1 MSARRTAEMQALL
14 ERWREAVPD
23 DRLAHLA
30 KDATRALVRALQMR
44 LAQHN
49 VSFGHWSFLR
59 ILWES
64 DGLTQRELSELAG
77 VMEPT
82 TFAAL
87 KTMES
92 LGYVTRRQTPGD
104 RRRIF
109 IDLTPLGRSLKERLV
124 PLAIDVNDIA
134 VKGLSAADIELTRRT
149 LRAILSNLARDAI
162 EGAQSGLRVPP
173 TRRRQAP

>member
-1 MSARRTAEMQALL
+1 MTARRTAEMQALL
-14 ERWREAVPD
+14 HRWRDAVPD

-44 LAQHN
+44 LAQHG

-64 DGLTQRELSELAG
+64 EGLTQRELSELAG

-87 KTMES
+87 KAMERM
-92 LGYVTRRQTPGD
+92 GYVTRRQNPGD

-109 IDLTPLGRSLKERLV
+109 IDLTPPGRSLKEQLV
-124 PLAIDVNDIA
+124 PLAIEVNDIA
-134 VKGLSAADIELTRRT
+134 VEGVSAADIETTRRT

-173 TRRRQAP
+173 TRRRTTP